1 MEGSMSEDTSEERG
15 TAFER
20 DVARKVSGKG
30 GAIVIVAVV
39 LLLALLMAFNMN

>member
-1 MEGSMSEDTSEERG
+1 MSEDTSEQSG

-39 LLLALLMAFNMN
+39 LVLALLMAFNMN

>member
-1 MEGSMSEDTSEERG
+1 MSEDTSEQRG

-39 LLLALLMAFNMN
+39 LVLALLMAFNMN

>member
-1 MEGSMSEDTSEERG
+1 MSEDTSEQRD

-39 LLLALLMAFNMN
+39 LVLALLMAFNMN

>member
-1 MEGSMSEDTSEERG
+1 MSEDTSEQTG

-39 LLLALLMAFNMN
+39 LMLALLMAFNMN

>member
-1 MEGSMSEDTSEERG
+1 MSEDTSEQSG
-15 TAFER
+15 TTFER

-39 LLLALLMAFNMN
+39 LVLALLMAFNMN